1 MRCMKRFVC
10 ILAAMLVVLTGC
22 AESIPSVRLR
32 SFDMVSITPTGLTSF
47 TVQAKVTL
55 DNPSRGFR
63 ASEISGLVRSG
74 ENPCVKITAED
85 VAVPGKCT
93 GEQLEMRFHGE
104 IAPGF
109 SVFQILGSL
118 RSMSLDSFVADA
130 SARISLG
137 KGNGKVVERKNIPL
151 KKILAR

>member
-1 MRCMKRFVC
+1 
-10 ILAAMLVVLTGC
+10 MLVVLTGC

-55 DNPSRGFR
+55 DNPAREFKV
-63 ASEISGLVRSG
+63 SEIEGLVRSG
-74 ENPCVKITAED
+74 QNPCVKITAGN

-93 GEQLEMRFHGE
+93 GAPLEMTFHGE

-118 RSMSLDSFVADA
+118 SSMDLSSFAVDA
-130 SARISLG
+130 SARISVG
-137 KGNGKVVERKNIPL
+137 GGSGKVVERKNIPL
-151 KKILAR
+151 KKILMR